1 MRLLAYMLR
10 SGDVV
15 DDGRVRRV
23 VKRVR
28 ERERDV
34 IVVFKSGDPWRV
46 GRDAPVTVQRGWREP
61 RRGTR

>member
-15 DDGRVRRV
+15 DDGRVRRE
-23 VKRVR
+23 VKAVR
-28 ERERDV
+28 ERGRDIV
-34 IVVFKSGDPWRV
+34 VVFKGGDPLRV
-46 GRDAPVTVQRGWREP
+46 GRDHEVTVQRGWREP